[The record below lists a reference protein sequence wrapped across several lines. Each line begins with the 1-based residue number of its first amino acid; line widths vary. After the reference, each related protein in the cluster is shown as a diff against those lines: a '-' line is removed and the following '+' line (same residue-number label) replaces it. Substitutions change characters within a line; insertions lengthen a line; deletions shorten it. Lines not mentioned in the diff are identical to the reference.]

1 MNIKQQRDK
10 LQMTQEE
17 LAKALGVAQNSVARW
32 ERGERKVTKIHELAI
47 QAVLNSRGLN
57 LETDNY

>member
-17 LAKALGVAQNSVARW
+17 LAKALGVAPNSVARL
-32 ERGERKVTKIHELAI
+32 ERGECKVTKLHELAI
-47 QAVLNSRGLN
+47 QAVLNSRGFN
-57 LETDNY
+57 PEIEHD

>member
-17 LAKALGVAQNSVARW
+17 LAKALGVVPNSVARW
-32 ERGERKVTKIHELAI
+32 ERGERKVTKLHELAI
-47 QAVLNSRGLN
+47 QAVLNSRGFN
-57 LETDNY
+57 PKIEHD